1 MRSSEESL
9 DAAVDTC
16 KGNAADTRIC
26 RYGQD
31 RRKQVMKDADCES
44 DWHGSGNKKG

>member
-9 DAAVDTC
+9 DAAVDIC
-16 KGNAADTRIC
+16 KGTRLC